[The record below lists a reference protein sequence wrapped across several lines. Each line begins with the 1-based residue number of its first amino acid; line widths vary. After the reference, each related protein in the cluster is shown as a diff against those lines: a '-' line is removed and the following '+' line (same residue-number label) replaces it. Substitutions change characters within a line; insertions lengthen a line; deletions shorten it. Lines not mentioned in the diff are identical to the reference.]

1 MVIRKSVTILFRMI
15 YTLYTRSSRNNCWS
29 LQANDKTMRSSG
41 NSRAMMMND
50 TEGSTVT
57 MSSSAREEQ

>member
-1 MVIRKSVTILFRMI
+1 MVIRKSVTILFRMMC
-15 YTLYTRSSRNNCWS
+15 TLYTRSSRNNCWGS
-29 LQANDKTMRSSG
+29 QANDRTMRSSS

-57 MSSSAREEQ
+57 MSSSVREEQ